1 MQVVDVIYLLV
12 YTVILY
18 CSILWF
24 TVFFKNRKK
33 MLKNPKPKRFPSIT
47 FLVPAYNE
55 ERNIERCLR
64 SILNLNYPKDKLKV
78 IVIDDGS
85 TDNTAKIVRKFK
97 KVKLIRQKNSG
108 KASAINNGLRH
119 VKTELVACMDADSFP
134 DKDYLL
140 KMVGRMEKKSVA
152 AVTPAMKVS
161 KTRSIIQ
168 KIQWVEYLWAIFLR
182 KIFSIFDCQYVTP
195 GPGSVYKKEVLE
207 KIGDFDEKNLTED
220 MEIAFRIVNNGYRID
235 NSMDAYVYTDAER
248 SFKELYRQRLR
259 WYRGYIQ
266 NTIKYSHMIANPKY
280 GNLGFFILPINFVWM
295 FIVGFLLFSLIFRLF
310 WDAFQSFINW
320 SYVNFALMPLKIKI
334 DIFLIDFYTYFGI
347 LFLIISLAYIWLSV
361 IYSGEKLDVK
371 RKFKFY
377 VSYILLYPFLI
388 SIFWI
393 ISIIY
398 EILGIERKW

>member
-1 MQVVDVIYLLV
+1 
-12 YTVILY
+12 
-18 CSILWF
+18 
-24 TVFFKNRKK
+24 
-33 MLKNPKPKRFPSIT
+33 
-47 FLVPAYNE
+47 
-55 ERNIERCLR
+55 
-64 SILNLNYPKDKLKV
+64 
-78 IVIDDGS
+78 
-85 TDNTAKIVRKFK
+85 
-97 KVKLIRQKNSG
+97 
-108 KASAINNGLRH
+108 
-119 VKTELVACMDADSFP
+119 
-134 DKDYLL
+134 
-140 KMVGRMEKKSVA
+140 
-152 AVTPAMKVS
+152 
-161 KTRSIIQ
+161 
-168 KIQWVEYLWAIFLR
+168 
-182 KIFSIFDCQYVTP
+182 
-195 GPGSVYKKEVLE
+195 
-207 KIGDFDEKNLTED
+207 
-220 MEIAFRIVNNGYRID
+220 
-235 NSMDAYVYTDAER
+235 
-248 SFKELYRQRLR
+248 
-259 WYRGYIQ
+259 
-266 NTIKYSHMIANPKY
+266 MIANPKY